1 MTETALLDRWSV
13 RIAEWAAPGESA
25 LAAQTAR
32 TYAAG
37 GATRHGLFSGGR
49 PAPGGMGG
57 GTVSVLPDVL
67 DALAYT
73 ADALKSALGSPQ
85 LGNVLSVSGLVI
97 GLRAQRSAGTPRD
110 DVTDPPRPAPAA
122 DGGAGTDGEPEPE
135 GSERPAR
142 PAGASTSGDPAGAAA
157 DTPPGDP
164 VPSGTAPRPAPAPA
178 PAAEAVRAALR
189 MSERLRARG
198 MDQAAAD
205 ELAAEVTARLL
216 AEGEPGEAAA
226 FLDALVG
233 EEPPRPTSR
242 GIRPRLRRL
251 ISAAHGLRSRSR
263 RPRAGADPRPPQEP
277 DGAGRG

>member
-1 MTETALLDRWSV
+1 MTATAFLDRWGV
-13 RIAEWAAPGESA
+13 RIAEWAAPGECS

-37 GATRHGLFSGGR
+37 GATRRGLFSGGR

-67 DALAYT
+67 DALAYA

-85 LGNVLSVSGLVI
+85 LGNVLSVSGLLI
-97 GLRAQRSAGTPRD
+97 GLRAQRSAGASPD
-110 DVTDPPRPAPAA
+110 DGTDPPPRARVDDAGARP
-122 DGGAGTDGEPEPE
+122 DGEPEPE
-135 GSERPAR
+135 GSDGLRR
-142 PAGASTSGDPAGAAA
+142 PAGASTSDDPAGAAA
-157 DTPPGDP
+157 DSPSGDP
-164 VPSGTAPRPAPAPA
+164 ASSGSAPRPTPSPAPA
-178 PAAEAVRAALR
+178 VEAVRAALR

-216 AEGEPGEAAA
+216 AEGEPGEATA

-251 ISAAHGLRSRSR
+251 ISAAPGLRSRSR
-263 RPRAGADPRPPQEP
+263 RPRAGADPRPPQDP

>member
-1 MTETALLDRWSV
+1 MTATALLDRWSV
-13 RIAEWAAPGESA
+13 LIAEWAAPGESA

-37 GATRHGLFSGGR
+37 GATRRGLFSGAR

-67 DALAYT
+67 DALAYA

-85 LGNVLSVSGLVI
+85 LGNVLSVSGLLI
-97 GLRAQRSAGTPRD
+97 GLRAQRSAGASPD
-110 DVTDPPRPAPAA
+110 DGTDPPRPAPADD
-122 DGGAGTDGEPEPE
+122 DGARTGGEPEPE
-135 GSERPAR
+135 GPERPPR
-142 PAGASTSGDPAGAAA
+142 PAGASASGSPAGGAAGSPSGDA
-157 DTPPGDP
+157 
-164 VPSGTAPRPAPAPA
+164 VSSGTAPRPTPSPAPA
-178 PAAEAVRAALR
+178 VEAVRAALR

-198 MDQAAAD
+198 MDPAAAD
-205 ELAAEVTARLL
+205 DLAAEVTARLL
-216 AEGEPGEAAA
+216 AEGEPDEAAA

-251 ISAAHGLRSRSR
+251 ISAAPGLRSRPR
-263 RPRAGADPRPPQEP
+263 RPRAGADPRPPQDP
-277 DGAGRG
+277 DGGGRG

>member
-1 MTETALLDRWSV
+1 MTATALLDRWGV

-37 GATRHGLFSGGR
+37 GAPRRGLFSGGR

-67 DALAYT
+67 DALAYA

-85 LGNVLSVSGLVI
+85 LSNVLSVSGLVI
-97 GLRAQRSAGTPRD
+97 GLRAQRSAGASPD
-110 DVTDPPRPAPAA
+110 NGTDPPRPAPAD
-122 DGGAGTDGEPEPE
+122 DGGARTDGEPEPE
-135 GSERPAR
+135 EPESLPRAS
-142 PAGASTSGDPAGAAA
+142 GASASDSPAGAAA
-157 DTPPGDP
+157 DSRPGDP
-164 VPSGTAPRPAPAPA
+164 ASSGTAPRPTPSPAPA
-178 PAAEAVRAALR
+178 VEAVRAALR

-198 MDQAAAD
+198 MDPAAAD

-216 AEGEPGEAAA
+216 AEGEPDETAA

-251 ISAAHGLRSRSR
+251 ISAAPGLRSRTR
-263 RPRAGADPRPPQEP
+263 RPRAGADPRPPQDP